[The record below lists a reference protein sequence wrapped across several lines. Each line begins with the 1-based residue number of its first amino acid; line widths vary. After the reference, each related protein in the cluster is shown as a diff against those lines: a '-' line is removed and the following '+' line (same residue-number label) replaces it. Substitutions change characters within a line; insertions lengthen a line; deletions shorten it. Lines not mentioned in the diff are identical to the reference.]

1 MICTHAEFESA
12 FILATFVT
20 ESLGDARVP
29 TRPTRRS
36 DFIEKA
42 AAPASWDPDAA
53 PKAPTY
59 TLKPGLNVVTLRQ
72 TGGGQPVPLY
82 ESAMLDD
89 LGEPE
94 AVVFLHYTGHIE
106 KWKPSASK

>member
-1 MICTHAEFESA
+1 M
-12 FILATFVT
+12 
-20 ESLGDARVP
+20 GDAHVP
-29 TRPTRRS
+29 SRPTRRS
-36 DFIEKA
+36 DFNEKA
-42 AAPASWDPDAA
+42 APPTVVDPDAPA
-53 PKAPTY
+53 KPSSY
-59 TLKPGLNVVTLRQ
+59 TLKPGLHVVTLRQ
-72 TGGGQPVPLY
+72 TGGGQPLPLY